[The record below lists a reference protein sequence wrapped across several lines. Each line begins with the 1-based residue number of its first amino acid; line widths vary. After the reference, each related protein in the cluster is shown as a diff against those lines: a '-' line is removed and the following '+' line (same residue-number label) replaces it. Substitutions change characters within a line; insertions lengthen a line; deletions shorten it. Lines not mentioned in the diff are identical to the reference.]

1 MTNRVSSEEMYA
13 IKYLDSGGDPEKFS
27 NRHKKIHAAI
37 KNEAKRR
44 FMVDIRH
51 KINKSKKAK
60 KKVYKIIKK
69 SPSTTINPNDLYDA
83 LGKLSYSN
91 LKNLKKSILQ
101 PSKE

>member
-27 NRHKKIHAAI
+27 NRHKKIHVAI

-51 KINKSKKAK
+51 KINKSKRFKQT
-60 KKVYKIIKK
+60 
-69 SPSTTINPNDLYDA
+69 PLNP
-83 LGKLSYSN
+83 KPMTMYSN
-91 LKNLKKSILQ
+91 DDNTYIV
-101 PSKE
+101 